1 MSCWWAPSRA
11 YVLRKCYAN
20 YGREDYDE
28 EFYRAAETAEAVTFA
43 WGTHANFLR
52 LNDILARIELR
63 TAGGDHLW
71 GESDPVHLAKQ
82 QGDQA
87 RGLVSRASFPST
99 TAGGEGQAMSGP
111 LSGSSC

>member
-43 WGTHANFLR
+43 WGTDANFLR
-52 LNDILARIELR
+52 LNGIFARIEVR

-87 RGLVSRASFPST
+87 RGLVSSASFPST
-99 TAGGEGQAMSGP
+99 TAGGEGEAMSGP
-111 LSGSSC
+111 LSGLSC